1 MQGQGQEGGGGRKDA
16 GARSGGLG
24 GRRRCRGKDKREEE
38 VGGGRKDAGARS
50 GGLGGRRRCR
60 GKDKREEEVGGGAG
74 ARTGERR
81 R

>member
-1 MQGQGQEGGGGRKDA
+1 MQGQGQERGGGRRRCRGKDRREEEVGGDA
-16 GARSGGLG
+16 GARTGGLG

-38 VGGGRKDAGARS
+38 VGGD
-50 GGLGGRRRCR
+50 
-60 GKDKREEEVGGGAG
+60 AG

>member
-1 MQGQGQEGGGGRKDA
+1 MQGQGQEGEGGRKDA
-16 GARSGGLG
+16 GART
-24 GRRRCRGKDKREEE
+24 
-38 VGGGRKDAGARS
+38 

-74 ARTGERR
+74 ARTGGRR

>member
-1 MQGQGQEGGGGRKDA
+1 MQGQGQEGG
-16 GARSGGLG
+16 G

-38 VGGGRKDAGARS
+38 VGGD
-50 GGLGGRRRCR
+50 
-60 GKDKREEEVGGGAG
+60 AG